1 MDTPSCR
8 HLADGERQLLQ
19 HDGCCGGAGSRGG
32 GFTALRWGFGPKL
45 ERVEAAGWGSKG
57 VAWAERLEG
66 SHWGPRAGGCVSSI
80 GCPLWPWK
88 RPTGARASPSLGF
101 PLGAHEGCSGAAPG
115 LSTAL
120 DIPCTEH
127 M

>member
-1 MDTPSCR
+1 MVEVAVV
-8 HLADGERQLLQ
+8 L
-19 HDGCCGGAGSRGG
+19 GAGGG